1 MFDQQVKTP
10 ATFPCIAGL
19 KRLTVAVLRTT
30 ALNDALE
37 AEFLV
42 GFNGDRSVSF
52 APAGREHLVLGR
64 TSQSLDEHERVGFEE
79 FVNSVAQPHGQD
91 LLAVFGSKFSGD
103 FTKHMRLLNEAT
115 GTNFCANHIAHGNN
129 GYTRLFQHG
138 SKFTFSGP
146 GHAANRHHLSHE
158 GMAMPVAQEDT
169 CSNKA
174 SVQFENSARPQRRSI
189 NFHNTAEAK
198 INPME
203 IAIMPMYPC
212 WTIVSSYICAV
223 AARPS

>member
-1 MFDQQVKTP
+1 MFDQQGIHTVAKSGGQH
-10 ATFPCIAGL
+10 I
-19 KRLTVAVLRTT
+19 LTVRCAQGRC
-30 ALNDALE
+30 D
-37 AEFLV
+37 
-42 GFNGDRSVSF
+42 F
-52 APAGREHLVLGR
+52 AKDVRCF
-64 TSQSLDEHERVGFEE
+64 FE
-79 FVNSVAQPHGQD
+79 SP
-91 LLAVFGSKFSGD
+91 LANLSS
-103 FTKHMRLLNEAT
+103 
-115 GTNFCANHIAHGNN
+115 NHVAHGHNRNTGVGEN
-129 GYTRLFQHG
+129 GGEFA
-138 SKFTFSGP
+138 FSGP

-189 NFHNTAEAK
+189 SFHNTAEAK